1 MMRRKNPGVILFGAS
16 LDLTSS
22 YRSGSRFGP
31 QQIRAAEEGLE
42 DYSVALER
50 DVRDVKVIDHGDLE
64 LPPGHLAGSLARIG
78 EEAAAA
84 FDNGMACV
92 ALGGE
97 HLITFPVVKAA
108 LERYPDLAVLQI
120 DAHADLAERYRGEL
134 LTHATVMKRVV
145 DLLGPGRLVQL
156 GIRSATAE
164 EAAFASEQTHLF
176 TGSPPDMAQVVG
188 LLAGRPVYLTIDI
201 DVVDP
206 AFAPGVSYPE
216 PGGWS
221 SGELFQ
227 VLSEMADLDIVG
239 MDLVEVCP
247 PYDPAGIT
255 AALAAKVLR
264 ESLLTFF
271 YPR

>member
-1 MMRRKNPGVILFGAS
+1 MRRKSPGVILFGAP

-22 YRSGSRFGP
+22 YRTGARFAP
-31 QQIRAAEEGLE
+31 QQIRAAGEGLE
-42 DYSVALER
+42 DYSMTLER
-50 DVRDVKVIDHGDLE
+50 DVRQVKVIDHGDLE
-64 LPPGHLAGSLARIG
+64 LPPGNLERGLAQI
-78 EEAAAA
+78 EEQAVSVL
-84 FDNGMACV
+84 DKGMAWV

-97 HLITFPVVKAA
+97 HLITLPLVKAA
-108 LERYPDLAVLQI
+108 RARYPDLVVLQL
-120 DAHADLAERYRGEL
+120 DAHADLADRYGGEA
-134 LTHATVMKRVV
+134 LTHATGMRRVV
-145 DLLGPGRLVQL
+145 ELLGPGRLVQL

-164 EAAFASEQTHLF
+164 EAAFAGEQTHLF
-176 TGSPPDMAQVVG
+176 SGPPPEMGQVVQ

-206 AFAPGVSYPE
+206 AFAPGVSCPE

-227 VLSEMADLDIVG
+227 VLGQAADLHVVS

-247 PYDPAGIT
+247 PYDHAGIT

-271 YPR
+271 YPG

>member
-1 MMRRKNPGVILFGAS
+1 M
-16 LDLTSS
+16 
-22 YRSGSRFGP
+22 
-31 QQIRAAEEGLE
+31 
-42 DYSVALER
+42 
-50 DVRDVKVIDHGDLE
+50 
-64 LPPGHLAGSLARIG
+64 
-78 EEAAAA
+78 
-84 FDNGMACV
+84 
-92 ALGGE
+92 
-97 HLITFPVVKAA
+97 
-108 LERYPDLAVLQI
+108 
-120 DAHADLAERYRGEL
+120 
-134 LTHATVMKRVV
+134 
-145 DLLGPGRLVQL
+145 
-156 GIRSATAE
+156 
-164 EAAFASEQTHLF
+164 
-176 TGSPPDMAQVVG
+176 
-188 LLAGRPVYLTIDI
+188 
-201 DVVDP
+201 DP